1 MLMVVTTSVS
11 KGHTMNHPLPEPTEP
26 TSKPEP
32 IGSRGGRNRVTLGVA
47 AGVLAGGAIG
57 LVATTPAW
65 TSAATDSSGA
75 EVVALQDDTTPD
87 DADDTAAPDERPEPG
102 ERLRETLQPLVDDGT
117 IDAAQADAVTE
128 HLVENRPERN
138 GRRGRRGLDGHGRN
152 NTVVADLLGIDRE
165 TLRSELE
172 AGNSIADIAEANGIE
187 VQSVVDAL
195 IADAESHIDL
205 AIAHGLDEERA
216 AERLERITERI
227 EEGVNRTRDT
237 DG

>member
-1 MLMVVTTSVS
+1 
-11 KGHTMNHPLPEPTEP
+11 MNHSLPEPSETGATP
-26 TSKPEP
+26 TGAPR
-32 IGSRGGRNRVTLGVA
+32 SRKRVTLGVA
-47 AGVLAGGAIG
+47 AGMLAGGAVG

-65 TSAATDSSGA
+65 TSAATDGT
-75 EVVALQDDTTPD
+75 EVVALQEDTSTD
-87 DADDTAAPDERPEPG
+87 DADDPAAPDERPEPG

-128 HLVENRPERN
+128 HLVENRPERH
-138 GRRGRRGLDGHGRN
+138 GRRGRRGIDGHGRN

-227 EEGVNRTRDT
+227 EEGVNRTRDA